1 MARRQPRWDLDRK
14 DFVGQLRK
22 RWAEAAL
29 KKEVGTGASSVAVR
43 GGASTQWAITATWT
57 SFSAFDA
64 TPALKILRHTYPRIR
79 CGPSAALFPSI
90 TLSRAT
96 CRCILARTD
105 PCCASFLNLL
115 NKREICHSTLN
126 RRNLLAYS
134 IGFRL
139 ALSCWRSGSCPS
151 LVSRLHISLPV
162 VSISRPNTV
171 HMPSDTTIPS
181 RTIETY
187 RTLTRVTLLID
198 AEPVIMRRP
207 ADGVGCA
214 AALKN

>member
-1 MARRQPRWDLDRK
+1 MARRQPRWIWTEK
-14 DFVGQLRK
+14 ISSAKLRK

-64 TPALKILRHTYPRIR
+64 TPALKIMRHTYPRIR

-105 PCCASFLNLL
+105 PYCASFLNLL

-139 ALSCWRSGSCPS
+139 ALLSPHRQPRPSPLPKTPGSRCARKKSVSSAIIALISVGSQQMPLIERS
-151 LVSRLHISLPV
+151 
-162 VSISRPNTV
+162 
-171 HMPSDTTIPS
+171 
-181 RTIETY
+181 
-187 RTLTRVTLLID
+187 
-198 AEPVIMRRP
+198 
-207 ADGVGCA
+207 
-214 AALKN
+214 